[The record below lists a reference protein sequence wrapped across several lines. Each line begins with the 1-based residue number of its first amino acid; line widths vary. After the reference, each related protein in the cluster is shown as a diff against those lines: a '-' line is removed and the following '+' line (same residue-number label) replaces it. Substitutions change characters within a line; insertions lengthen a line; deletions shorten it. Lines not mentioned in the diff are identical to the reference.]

1 MSSNAIRQQG
11 EEGRNGVGEGNRVPC
26 GEASAQG
33 TEGRTEH
40 RRLLL
45 REDAGSQHSSS
56 EVPQAAEH
64 EGEAMRKAQKRQEGA
79 FLICDGVIVLSGG
92 TGGLEGHRGDT
103 GNDSA
108 H

>member
-1 MSSNAIRQQG
+1 M
-11 EEGRNGVGEGNRVPC
+11 GEGNRVPC

-45 REDAGSQHSSS
+45 REDTGSQHSGS

-64 EGEAMRKAQKRQEGA
+64 EGKAMRKAQERQEGA
-79 FLICDGVIVLSGG
+79 FLICDGVIVLSGVKKPS
-92 TGGLEGHRGDT
+92 EGQEGRHWQ
-103 GNDSA
+103 
-108 H
+108 

>member
-1 MSSNAIRQQG
+1 MG
-11 EEGRNGVGEGNRVPC
+11 KGNRVPC

-45 REDAGSQHSSS
+45 REDTGSQHSSS

-64 EGEAMRKAQKRQEGA
+64 EGEAMRWAQKRQEGA
-79 FLICDGVIVLSGG
+79 FLICDGVIVLSGV
-92 TGGLEGHRGDT
+92 EKPSKGHRGDT